1 MPRILVIEDE
11 ANIALGLQDDLTL
24 EGYQVEVAGDGEA
37 GSRLAQEGQFDLI
50 ILDIM
55 LPKKDGFQI
64 CRELRRSGVTT
75 PVLLLTAKTQE
86 AEKVLGLD
94 LGADDYVTKPFSP
107 LELRARFKALLRRSQ
122 NQAVDV
128 FRFGDCEVHFQKFEV
143 CRSGV
148 PVNLTPIEFKLL
160 SALIRNRGKVLSR
173 DQLLELV
180 WGADTFI
187 TDRVVD
193 THITNLRKKIEPTS
207 GHPHYIINVRGVG
220 YRFDDLC

>member
-86 AEKVLGLD
+86 AEKVLGLE

-107 LELRARFKALLRRSQ
+107 LELRARIKALLRRSQ

-143 CRSGV
+143 CRAGV

-193 THITNLRKKIEPTS
+193 THITNLRKKIEPAS

>member
-86 AEKVLGLD
+86 AEKVLGLE

-107 LELRARFKALLRRSQ
+107 LELRARIKALLRRSQ
-122 NQAVDV
+122 SQAVDV

-143 CRSGV
+143 CRAGV

-193 THITNLRKKIEPTS
+193 THITNLRKKIEPAS

>member
-55 LPKKDGFQI
+55 LPKKDGFQL

-86 AEKVLGLD
+86 AEKVLGLE

-107 LELRARFKALLRRSQ
+107 LELRARIKALLRRSQ

-143 CRSGV
+143 CRAGV

-193 THITNLRKKIEPTS
+193 THITNLRKKIEPAS

>member
-55 LPKKDGFQI
+55 LPKKDGFQL

-86 AEKVLGLD
+86 AEKVLGLE

-107 LELRARFKALLRRSQ
+107 LELRARIKALLRRSQ

-143 CRSGV
+143 CRAGV

-173 DQLLELV
+173 DQLLDLV

-193 THITNLRKKIEPTS
+193 THITNLRKKIEPAS

>member
-37 GSRLAQEGQFDLI
+37 GSRLAQKGQFDLI

-86 AEKVLGLD
+86 AEKVLGLE

-107 LELRARFKALLRRSQ
+107 LELRARIKALLRRSQ

-193 THITNLRKKIEPTS
+193 THITNLRKKIEPAS

>member
-86 AEKVLGLD
+86 AEKVLGLE

-107 LELRARFKALLRRSQ
+107 LELRARIKALLRRSQ

-143 CRSGV
+143 CRAGV

-173 DQLLELV
+173 DQLLDLV

-193 THITNLRKKIEPTS
+193 THITNLRKKIEPAS